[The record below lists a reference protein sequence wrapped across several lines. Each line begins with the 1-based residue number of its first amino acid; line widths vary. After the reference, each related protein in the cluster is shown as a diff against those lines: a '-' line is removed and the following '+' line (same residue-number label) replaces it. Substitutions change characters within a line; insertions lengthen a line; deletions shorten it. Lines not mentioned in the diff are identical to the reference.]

1 MCIRDRAIVMH
12 STEDISAPYENGPR
26 VYAAIGSEDKQFIT
40 FKRSSHML
48 MYDCE
53 KEAVWDATLQF
64 VENHSKVFTNAVP
77 VPE

>member
-1 MCIRDRAIVMH
+1 MTPAIVMH
-12 STEDISAPYENGPR
+12 STEDISAPYDNGLR
-26 VYAAIGSEDKQFIT
+26 VYDAIGSEDKQFIT
-40 FKRSSHML
+40 FNRSSHML

-64 VENHSKVFTNAVP
+64 VQDHSKVLTDAVP